1 MDLLRIA
8 NLKIANQLTIL
19 RLAILCYPMKRDIL
33 YNAIGTGAEKKIPK
47 ILPALAGSFAHVHAC
62 LDCPYL
68 SGREQRPAIPTISLI
83 QVALLK
89 QSHMLANFQLS
100 SCFVF

>member
-1 MDLLRIA
+1 MG
-8 NLKIANQLTIL
+8 
-19 RLAILCYPMKRDIL
+19 
-33 YNAIGTGAEKKIPK
+33 IGTGAEKKIPK

-68 SGREQRPAIPTISLI
+68 SGRGQRPAIPTISLI

-89 QSHMLANFQLS
+89 QSHMLANWVLVLFFS
-100 SCFVF
+100 G

>member
-1 MDLLRIA
+1 MG
-8 NLKIANQLTIL
+8 
-19 RLAILCYPMKRDIL
+19 
-33 YNAIGTGAEKKIPK
+33 IGTGAEKKISK

-68 SGREQRPAIPTISLI
+68 SGRGQRPGIPTISLI

-89 QSHMLANFQLS
+89 QSHMLAN
-100 SCFVF
+100 